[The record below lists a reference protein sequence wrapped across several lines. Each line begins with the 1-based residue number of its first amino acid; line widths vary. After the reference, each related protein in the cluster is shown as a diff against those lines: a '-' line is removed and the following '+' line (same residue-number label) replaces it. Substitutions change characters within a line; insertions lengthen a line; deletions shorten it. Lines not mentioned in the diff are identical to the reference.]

1 MPNTPD
7 WGAIETA
14 YCAGVLSLR
23 EIATQYG
30 NGITEGAIRKKA
42 AKLGWVRNK
51 KVGTQKGTQV
61 RKSGTQK
68 APSVNLRTKPKKPTP
83 QIENQI
89 DFTRQANESTN
100 DEWTL
105 NPDEY
110 GLTDMQARFVNEYLI
125 DMDKTAAYKRAGYKS
140 EGETAAA
147 AARRLY
153 RNVSVNQAIR
163 DALDARERRTQI
175 TQDDV
180 LKMWWEIATADANQI
195 TELRRL
201 CCRHCWGFGFQYQ
214 WQDAVEFEEARLK
227 AVESKK
233 REPLDNGGYGF
244 DAQLDPNPEC
254 PRCNGMGVSRS
265 HFHDTRDLR
274 GAARRLYAGVKEGKF
289 GLEVITRNQD
299 DALKMVAQ
307 HLGMLKNRT
316 ELTGADG
323 GPINQVNYTPEDYA
337 KAQAALENQLPDL
350 D

>member
-1 MPNTPD
+1 MATPD
-7 WGAIETA
+7 WEAIETA

-23 EIATQYG
+23 KIEAQYS
-30 NGITEGAIRKKA
+30 ISEGAIRKRA

-51 KVGTQKGTQV
+51 KGGTQKGTQV

-323 GPINQVNYTPEDYA
+323 GPINQVNHTPEDYA
-337 KAQAALENQLPDL
+337 KAQQALENQLPDL

>member
-23 EIATQYG
+23 EIAAQH
-30 NGITEGAIRKKA
+30 NITEGAIRKKA

-51 KVGTQKGTQV
+51 KGGTQKSTQV

-68 APSVNLRTKPKKPTP
+68 ASSVNLRTKPKKPNP
-83 QIENQI
+83 QVENQI
-89 DFTRQANESTN
+89 DSTRPANEST
-100 DEWTL
+100 DDDWTL

-110 GLTDMQARFVNEYLI
+110 GLNDMQARFVNEYLI
-125 DMDKTAAYKRAGYKS
+125 DMNRTAAYKRAGYKG
-140 EGETAAA
+140 EGNTAYVNATRMLRNA
-147 AARRLY
+147 NVAR
-153 RNVSVNQAIR
+153 AIR

-214 WQDAVEFEEARLK
+214 WQDAVEFEDARLK

-323 GPINQVNYTPEDYA
+323 GPINQVNYTPEDYTR
-337 KAQAALENQLPDL
+337 AQAALENQLPDL

>member
-1 MPNTPD
+1 MARTD
-7 WGAIETA
+7 WGALQDQFLAEHAKT
-14 YCAGVLSLR
+14 
-23 EIATQYG
+23 
-30 NGITEGAIRKKA
+30 GISRKDWCKSRGINHNSA
-42 AKLGWVRNK
+42 RRYIKDPSAQSAQEPAQK
-51 KVGTQKGTQV
+51 K
-61 RKSGTQK
+61 
-68 APSVNLRTKPKKPTP
+68 LRTAQPKERAKKSIPK
-83 QIENQI
+83 IENQI
-89 DFTRQANESTN
+89 DSTRPVIENTN
-100 DEWTL
+100 GEWTL

-110 GLTDMQARFVNEYLI
+110 GLNDMQACFVNEYLI
-125 DMDKTAAYKRAGYKS
+125 DMNRTAAYKRAGYKG
-140 EGETAAA
+140 EGNTAYVNATRMLRNA
-147 AARRLY
+147 NVAR
-153 RNVSVNQAIR
+153 AIR

-214 WQDAVEFEEARLK
+214 WQDAVEFEERVADALQ
-227 AVESKK
+227 KK
-233 REPLDNGGYGF
+233 GKEPTDVGGYGF

>member
-1 MPNTPD
+1 MARPD
-7 WGAIETA
+7 WGELQQRFLSDHAKTGISPKDWCEAQGLNYASARRYIKKPITA
-14 YCAGVLSLR
+14 QSAQKT
-23 EIATQYG
+23 AQ
-30 NGITEGAIRKKA
+30 KK
-42 AKLGWVRNK
+42 
-51 KVGTQKGTQV
+51 
-61 RKSGTQK
+61 
-68 APSVNLRTKPKKPTP
+68 LRTTQPKVCAKKTTQ

-89 DFTRQANESTN
+89 DSIQPTIESAVG
-100 DEWTL
+100 EWSL
-105 NPDEY
+105 NSDEY
-110 GLTDMQARFVNEYLI
+110 GLNDMQARFVNEYLI
-125 DMDKTAAYKRAGYKS
+125 DTNRTAAYKRAGYKG
-140 EGETAAA
+140 EGNTAYVNATRMLRNA
-147 AARRLY
+147 NVAR
-153 RNVSVNQAIR
+153 AIR

-180 LKMWWEIATADANQI
+180 LNMWWEIATADANQI

-265 HFHDTRDLR
+265 YFHDTRDLR

-316 ELTGADG
+316 ELSGADG

-337 KAQAALENQLPDL
+337 KAQAALEKNLPDL

>member
-1 MPNTPD
+1 MAKPD
-7 WGAIETA
+7 MESIKRD
-14 YCAGVLSLR
+14 YCAGELSIQKVADR
-23 EIATQYG
+23 HGIAKSTL
-30 NGITEGAIRKKA
+30 IDMAKKS
-42 AKLGWVRNK
+42 KWVR
-51 KVGTQKGTQV
+51 Q
-61 RKSGTQK
+61 
-68 APSVNLRTKPKKPTP
+68 KKPTKNPDQTNQKPRPKKMVGRSDGRTDLQPSKSIP

-89 DFTRQANESTN
+89 DSNCPSIESVG
-100 DEWTL
+100 DDWTL

-110 GLTDMQARFVNEYLI
+110 GLNDMQARFVNEYLK
-125 DMDKTAAYKRAGYKS
+125 DLNRVAAYKRAGYKC
-140 EGETAAA
+140 EGQQAYAAA
-147 AARRLY
+147 SILY
-153 RNVSVNQAIR
+153 RNLKVTRAIR

-214 WQDAVEFEEARLK
+214 WQDAVEFEEASDRAK
-227 AVESKK
+227 QAKK
-233 REPLDNGGYGF
+233 PEPKDNGGYGF

-323 GPINQVNYTPEDYA
+323 GPI
-337 KAQAALENQLPDL
+337 
-350 D
+350 

>member
-1 MPNTPD
+1 MKKTD
-7 WGAIETA
+7 WESIKRDYAAGQLSIRAIAELH
-14 YCAGVLSLR
+14 GVSD
-23 EIATQYG
+23 T
-30 NGITEGAIRKKA
+30 AIRKS
-42 AKLGWVRNK
+42 AKKEGWTK
-51 KVGTQKGTQV
+51 PEKV
-61 RKSGTQK
+61 RKTGSQK
-68 APSVNLRTKPKKPTP
+68 TTSANQNANPRTKQKNQIP

-89 DFTRQANESTN
+89 DSNCPSIEKSN
-100 DEWTL
+100 DDWTL

-110 GLTDMQARFVNEYLI
+110 GLNDMQARFVNAYLI
-125 DMDKTAAYKRAGYKS
+125 SMDKTAAYKKAGYS
-140 EGETAAA
+140 GEGNTAIAAA
-147 AARRLY
+147 CRLY
-153 RNVSVNQAIR
+153 RNVKVARAIR

-214 WQDAVEFEEARLK
+214 WQDAVEFEEASDRAK
-227 AVESKK
+227 QANKP
-233 REPLDNGGYGF
+233 EPKDNGGYGF

-299 DALKMVAQ
+299 EALKMVAQ